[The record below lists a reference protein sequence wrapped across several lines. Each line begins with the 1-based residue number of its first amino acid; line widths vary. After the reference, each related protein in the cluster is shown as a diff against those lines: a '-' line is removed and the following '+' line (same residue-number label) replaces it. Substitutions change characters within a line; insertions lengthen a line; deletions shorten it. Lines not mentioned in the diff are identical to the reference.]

1 MQIKNR
7 TAGKNAIEEALG
19 AEQRASGNALQ
30 RLVEPLKLEA
40 TCRGPRSLRW
50 LQSSNSTASRTPAR
64 MSCWLV
70 FQPEATLPG
79 AQILCFT
86 LKTVGKKFA
95 EECLQVQ
102 CDERLPPSLKK
113 TFFSNQV
120 T

>member
-1 MQIKNR
+1 MQIKTR
-7 TAGKNAIEEALG
+7 TAGKNAIEEVLG
-19 AEQRASGNALQ
+19 ANHQASGNPLQ

-50 LQSSNSTASRTPAR
+50 LQSSNSTTGRMPAR
-64 MSCWLV
+64 MSSWLV
-70 FQPEATLPG
+70 CQSEATLPG

-113 TFFSNQV
+113 MFFSNQI